1 MFWPDGLCPSV
12 KTAGAAA
19 DAAPPFSM
27 KRRLDL
33 TMSFFSTRGGS
44 CVTASQ
50 AILRGLA
57 PDGGL
62 YVPAMFPQVPLSLIA
77 RLSQMPYPLRALE
90 ILKLYLEDFSPKEI
104 SGAVSAA
111 YGADRF
117 DDPAV
122 APLKQIDG
130 RTWVLELFHG
140 PTLAF
145 KDMALQLL
153 PHLTTLSA
161 RKNGEKREVSILVAT
176 SGDTGKAALEG
187 FRDVPGT
194 SCTVFYPLDGVSDVQ
209 RLQMVTTGGGNT
221 HVIAVRGNFDDA
233 QTGVKDLFSSGE
245 FAGAMDRL
253 GKVLS
258 SANSINFGRLVPQ
271 VVYYFSAYAD
281 LVASGGVR
289 CGDPVNFCVPTGNFG
304 NILAAWYAREMGLP
318 VGKLICASNRNKVL
332 TDFFDSGIYSTHRLF
347 FKTKSPSMDILVSS
361 NLERLLFE
369 VADRD
374 GDLVKTWMRLLR
386 ECGSYSVGDQRR
398 EWLENLFWGGCADDN
413 ATLAEIGARFHQ
425 DHYLLDTHTAV
436 ASNVLRQYRDA
447 KSDPTPTVLVAT
459 ASPYKFA
466 RDVLAGIAGQEAADG
481 LDAFAC
487 SAELERLSGLPM
499 PDSVRRLKDLPVL
512 HRAECDPAGMGQA
525 VLDAFA

>member
-1 MFWPDGLCPSV
+1 
-12 KTAGAAA
+12 
-19 DAAPPFSM
+19 
-27 KRRLDL
+27 
-33 TMSFFSTRGGS
+33 MSFFSTRGGS

-62 YVPAMFPQVPLSLIA
+62 FVPAMFPQVSLGEIA
-77 RLSQMPYPLRALE
+77 DLGQMPYPQRARD
-90 ILKLYLEDFSPKEI
+90 ILARYLEDFSSREI
-104 SGAVSAA
+104 EEAVSAA
-111 YGADRF
+111 YSPDRF
-117 DDPAV
+117 DDPAI
-122 APLKQIDG
+122 APLKPLDDQ
-130 RTWVLELFHG
+130 TWVLELFHG

-161 RKNGEKREVSILVAT
+161 RKNGEQREVSILVAT

-221 HVIAVRGNFDDA
+221 HVIAVKGNFDDA
-233 QTGVKDLFSSGE
+233 QTGVKALFSSAE
-245 FAGAMDRL
+245 FAAEMDRR
-253 GKVLS
+253 GRVLS

-281 LVASGGVR
+281 LVARGAVR

-304 NILAAWYAREMGLP
+304 NILAAYYAHQMGLP
-318 VGKLICASNRNKVL
+318 VGRLICASNRNNVL
-332 TDFFDSGIYSTHRLF
+332 TDFFTSGIYSTHRLF

-369 VADRD
+369 AADRD
-374 GDLVKTWMRLLR
+374 GELVKTWMRLLKD
-386 ECGSYSVGDQRR
+386 CGSYSVGDQRR
-398 EWLENLFWGGCADDN
+398 EWMESVFWGGCADDN
-413 ATLAEIGARFHQ
+413 ATLAEIGTRFHQ
-425 DHYLLDTHTAV
+425 DHYLMDTHTAV
-436 ASNVLRQYRDA
+436 ASNVLRQYRQA
-447 KSDPTPTVLVAT
+447 KNDPTPTVLVST
-459 ASPYKFA
+459 ASPYKFS
-466 RDVLAGIAGQEAADG
+466 RDVLSGIAGTAAAEH

-487 SAELERLSGLPM
+487 SAELEKRSGVPM
-499 PDSVRRLKDLPVL
+499 PDQVRRLRDLPIR
-512 HRAECDPAGMGQA
+512 HRAECEVDGMGQA
-525 VLDAFA
+525 VLDAFT